1 MTSRSST
8 LAGPSGNFTLYSR
21 RCAITVAKETQ
32 VKATP
37 APKHIHGVVEGL
49 FKKWSQRCKI
59 LASHGR
65 FHCAHIG
72 DVTHART
79 QSPVHRQR
87 TSTTSVQTLSSQWD
101 TWYPRNARTRHKR
114 GEKPTTQKGTEG
126 GDQTSD
132 PNPKLYT
139 SHPTPTHQ

>member
-21 RCAITVAKETQ
+21 CCAIIVAKETQ

-37 APKHIHGVVEGL
+37 APKHINRVVEGL
-49 FKKWSQRCKI
+49 FKKWPQRCKI
-59 LASHGR
+59 LASHR
-65 FHCAHIG
+65 CTHIG
-72 DVTHART
+72 DVTHAGT
-79 QSPVHRQR
+79 HNHPSIEQR

>member
-21 RCAITVAKETQ
+21 CCAIIVAKETQ

-49 FKKWSQRCKI
+49 FKKWPQRCKI

-65 FHCAHIG
+65 FHCAHTG

-79 QSPVHRQR
+79 QSPVHR
-87 TSTTSVQTLSSQWD
+87 TTYKYNISADSIIPVGHVVSKKRAHPTQT
-101 TWYPRNARTRHKR
+101 R
-114 GEKPTTQKGTEG
+114 GET
-126 GDQTSD
+126 D
-132 PNPKLYT
+132 NPKRNGGG
-139 SHPTPTHQ
+139 